1 MQQSITKLRKV
12 IVTGANKGIGYEI
25 AKLLYLEKDPY
36 HIVITSRDI
45 NLGEKA
51 IKNIR
56 DNAPNSENKV
66 ELQQLEVNN
75 EESIN
80 NFVNWVK
87 ESLGSFD
94 VLVNNAG
101 FGYNKTS
108 IQDSVLTL
116 NTNFFSLVDLTEKL
130 LPFLSEDGK
139 IIQISSG
146 AGNLKNQGENVKKL
160 LANPSLERKE
170 LFNIANDLLESTKNG
185 QTNSLNWHE
194 LAYQNSK
201 CLLNAYTRWVLP
213 KVLQENQQCYSC
225 TPGYCRT
232 DMTSPDA
239 TLSAEEG
246 AMTAV
251 YLVKLPFT
259 KNPDLHTKFFRGQNT
274 ESYE

>member
-1 MQQSITKLRKV
+1 MQQNIAKLRRV

-36 HIVITSRDI
+36 HIIITSRDT

-51 IKNIR
+51 IESIR
-56 DNAPNSENKV
+56 NTLPTSENKV
-66 ELQQLEVNN
+66 ELKQLEVNN

-80 NFVNWVK
+80 KFVSWVK
-87 ESLGSFD
+87 DSFGSFD

-108 IQDSVLTL
+108 VEDSVLTL
-116 NTNFFSLVDLTEKL
+116 NTNFFSLINLTEKL
-130 LPFLSEDGK
+130 LPLLSEDGK
-139 IIQISSG
+139 IVQISSG
-146 AGNLKNQGENVKKL
+146 AGNLKNQGEKVKQL
-160 LANPSLERKE
+160 LANSSLTRED
-170 LFNIANDLLESTKNG
+170 LFKTAEDLLESTKNG
-185 QTNSLNWHE
+185 QPNSLDWNN

-213 KVLQENQQCYSC
+213 KILKENQQCYSC

-239 TLSAEEG
+239 PLSAEQG
-246 AMTAV
+246 AMSPL
-251 YLVKLPFT
+251 YLIKLPFI
-259 KNPDLHTKFFRGQNT
+259 KNDDLHTKFFRGQNI